1 MPPVVQSRPFELDQ
15 CDCIFCQL
23 GPDLVFG
30 DFGEVLSSQGQYRL
44 MPVVSMVICN
54 LALEVYMY
62 HRYPKVQIWSFV
74 DDIQALANSAQE
86 ALEATQC
93 MVEFCQMLDPEH
105 PSTMKSMIVSLAPPT
120 T

>member
-1 MPPVVQSRPFELDQ
+1 MTRRFQVRGSTGRAITSSTGYPEG
-15 CDCIFCQL
+15 C
-23 GPDLVFG
+23 G
-30 DFGEVLSSQGQYRL
+30 LS
-44 MPVVSMVICN
+44 VVSMVICN